1 MRTSPQRCLL
11 AVAALVWSVG
21 IVLTLVPVERYFR
34 PWEHLRERR
43 VAFRPLAR
51 MEMVATGELARNAGL
66 VAFERPR
73 TVTFTTDEHG
83 FRNRPG
89 KGRARI
95 VVVGDSFVVGSGVSD
110 HETLP
115 AALERRLGVPVY
127 NYGCADYTGPL
138 AFLLDRRWR
147 VHPPEVVIWAPAA
160 RAIDAIELVPPDRG
174 VDADADAS
182 HAREWRLVD
191 SLPSAWRETCATL
204 DAWQERRRENGFRRF
219 AHRLYHGAYF
229 EVVGKPEYETMLVF
243 EGEPRLALTLER
255 QRLTLNA
262 EAREID
268 RVVETIDQFRRNVE
282 SLGAQFIFA
291 PLPGT
296 GLVYP
301 DCFPES
307 EQARIAASPLLPA
320 LYERLRQREI
330 AWVDI
335 PGALRRVRSPYLYF
349 DDDTHLNPVG
359 LERAARVLAPL
370 AGEVLTAE

>member
-1 MRTSPQRCLL
+1 MRISPQRCLL
-11 AVAALVWSVG
+11 AIAAVVWSVG
-21 IVLTLVPVERYFR
+21 IALTLVPVDRYFR
-34 PWEHLRERR
+34 PWEHLREGR

-89 KGRARI
+89 MGRARV

-147 VHPPEVVIWAPAA
+147 VHPPDVVIWAPAA
-160 RAIDAIELVPPDRG
+160 RAIDAIELVPPDRAVEAG
-174 VDADADAS
+174 GTP
-182 HAREWRLVD
+182 AREWRLVE
-191 SLPSAWRETCATL
+191 SLPGAWRETCATL
-204 DAWQERRRENGFRRF
+204 DAWQEGRRENGFRRW
-219 AHRLYHGAYF
+219 AHRVYHGAYF
-229 EVVGKPEYETMLVF
+229 EVVGKPESETMLVF
-243 EGEPRLALTLER
+243 EGEPRLALSLER

-262 EAREID
+262 EEREID

-301 DCFPES
+301 DCFPEA
-307 EQARIAASPLLPA
+307 EQCGIAARPLLPA
-320 LYERLRQREI
+320 LYERLRQRDI
-330 AWVDI
+330 ACIDV
-335 PGALRRVRSPYLYF
+335 PGALRGDRSPYLYL

-359 LERAARVLAPL
+359 LDRAALVLAPVADAIL
-370 AGEVLTAE
+370 TGE